1 MLIDLKLGSKKA
13 IDNLFEAN
21 NYNRIIVNVENTS
34 PNKRGHSK
42 SNSEQPKTFTD
53 REISKITDEVLAGYG
68 VNLLDKAQPRETNK
82 AKFKQFCQD
91 IIQKL
96 DVKFDLPLFDKIFSV
111 FQQPLGI
118 GVIEK
123 KHIY

>member
-118 GVIEK
+118 GGDE
-123 KHIY
+123 